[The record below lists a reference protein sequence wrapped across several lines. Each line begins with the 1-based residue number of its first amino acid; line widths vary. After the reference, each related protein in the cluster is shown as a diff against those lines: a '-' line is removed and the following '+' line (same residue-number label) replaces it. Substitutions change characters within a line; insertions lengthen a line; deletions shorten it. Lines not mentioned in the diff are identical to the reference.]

1 VVAGAPEG
9 LREPC
14 NSLWIGPLGAIERA
28 CLRSVV
34 RQGHQMNLYAYR
46 ELAGVPEGVA
56 LHDAAA
62 ILPESAIIRH
72 RTGSVALF
80 ANRFRYELQR
90 LGKGLWLDADQY
102 MLAPVPP
109 GQGHLFGWQD
119 ERHINASVLRIP
131 PHSPMLGELLALF
144 EERVIPFWLP
154 RGARLAASLRRAWTG
169 RASLADMPWGTAGPR
184 ALTALARRHDCLD
197 EAVGAEVF
205 SPVHYHDAGWIR
217 DPGVSL
223 DSVIT
228 PATRGVHLWNEKIK
242 AFKDEPAPAGSFLAR
257 LQAEGALA

>member
-1 VVAGAPEG
+1 MAAAREG
-9 LREPC
+9 PLEPC
-14 NSLWIGPLGAIERA
+14 NGLWIGPLGALERA

-34 RQGHQMNLYAYR
+34 RQGHRMNLYAYR

-72 RTGSVALF
+72 RSGSVALF

-90 LGKGLWLDADQY
+90 LGKGIWLDSDQY
-102 MLAPVPP
+102 LLAPIPA
-109 GQGHLFGWQD
+109 GEGHLFGWQD
-119 ERHINASVLRIP
+119 ERQINTSVLRIP
-131 PHSPMLGELLALF
+131 PDSPMLGDLLALF
-144 EERVIPFWLP
+144 EERSIPSWLP
-154 RGARLAASLRRAWTG
+154 PGARLAASLRRAWTG

-184 ALTALARRHDCLD
+184 ALTALARRHDILR
-197 EAVGAEVF
+197 EAVGPEVY

-223 DSVIT
+223 ASMIA
-228 PATRGVHLWNEKIK
+228 PATLGVHLWNEKIK

-257 LQAEGALA
+257 LQAEGAAA